1 MIELSCVVVPEYQ
14 TSNVETS
21 GHVYKEE
28 TLAVAVVITLLLSL
42 FAGFGIGYQLSRYRQ
57 SSFKESSLSEGSD
70 YSYSHGPGLN
80 LNLNRPSDYR
90 SEPIYTPGPDFPPTK
105 DINVVLNMQRNTL
118 KNISTTTA
126 DSKPIAPSKKVYL

>member
-1 MIELSCVVVPEYQ
+1 MPEYQ

-42 FAGFGIGYQLSRYRQ
+42 VVGFAIGYQLSRYRH

-80 LNLNRPSDYR
+80 LNRPGDYR